1 MSLHDFDER
10 VKRLVRDEDAL
21 LTEGD
26 REAAIAAAV
35 TRYSLDRPRTKVE
48 DITLATAGQ
57 LLDLPAGW
65 ETDFSALR
73 SLEYPIGDVPP
84 TLIGS
89 WQLYQSPTAIQI
101 QLASGLA
108 AGAVIR
114 ANYTIAH
121 QVDTG
126 QDTVPSRDRAAVANF
141 AAARLAGELAALYAG
156 DQAPTIAADS
166 IDHADKSRKFSALA
180 NALRKRYFDAL
191 GINPKRTVAAGVV
204 VDMDL
209 KNSLGGDRLTHS
221 GRYR

>member
-1 MSLHDFDER
+1 MLSDYQTLVDSLI
-10 VKRLVRDEDAL
+10 RDEDEL
-21 LTEGD
+21 LSTAD
-26 REAAIAAAV
+26 KDAAIAAAV

-48 DITLATAGQ
+48 DITLATTGQ

-84 TLIGS
+84 TLIDG

-114 ANYTIAH
+114 ANYTIVH
-121 QVDTG
+121 QVDVA
-126 QDTVPSRDRAAVANF
+126 QDTVPVVHRTAVANF
-141 AAARLAGELAALYAG
+141 AAGRLAGQLAALYAG

-180 NALRKRYFDAL
+180 NTLRKRYFDAL

-209 KNSLGGDRLTHS
+209 KNSLGRDRLTHS

>member
-26 REAAIAAAV
+26 RETAIAAAV
-35 TRYSLDRPRTKVE
+35 TRYSLDRPLSKVE
-48 DITLATAGQ
+48 DVNLAAAGQ

-84 TLIGS
+84 THIDS

-108 AGAVIR
+108 AGAVVR

-126 QDTVPSRDRAAVANF
+126 QDTVPAVHRAAVASF
-141 AAARLAGELAALYAG
+141 AAGLLANQLAALYAG
-156 DQAPTIAADS
+156 DQMPTIAADAV
-166 IDHADKSRKFSALA
+166 DHGSKSGKFTSLA
-180 NALRKRYFDAL
+180 NKLRKRYFDAL
-191 GINPKRTVAAGVV
+191 GVDPKRTVAAGVV

-209 KNSLGGDRLTHS
+209 NNSRGRDRFSHS